1 MSSIKELIQKCIKA
15 EMPTI
20 DIGVVTIAEPLRVTL
35 QDDAKINI
43 SQASMIIPSGKSP
56 LKQGEK
62 VYLLSLNRNK
72 IYYVLDRV

>member
-1 MSSIKELIQKCIKA
+1 MSSLKELIQKCIKA

-20 DIGVVTIAEPLRVTL
+20 DIGVVTVEEPLRVTL
-35 QDDAKINI
+35 EDDAKINL
-43 SQASMIIPSGKSP
+43 STTSLIIPSGKTP